1 MNKLYSSSRYVIERI
16 SHFIYWKNII
26 LKRRKNSFSLSFQLY
41 AIDNDSRW
49 FNLFSSLVMVNQ
61 TNAESRKMFNE
72 SLYNNNRRRIVL
84 KEIKLLN
91 EKYQENN
98 QKNLTSDAILFKTT
112 RKLSMFFSI
121 LQKWALL
128 PELWTIFKS
137 KSMLINFVLFL
148 FNEHKNHERSKTA
161 VPWNCETSCHIS
173 KADFFL

>member
-16 SHFIYWKNII
+16 SHFIYWKNLI

-84 KEIKLLN
+84 TEIKLLN

-98 QKNLTSDAILFKTT
+98 QKNLTSGAILFKTT

-121 LQKWALL
+121 LQK
-128 PELWTIFKS
+128 
-137 KSMLINFVLFL
+137 
-148 FNEHKNHERSKTA
+148 
-161 VPWNCETSCHIS
+161 
-173 KADFFL
+173 